1 MSSRKEQKLQARADR
16 LAREAELTAQR
27 ARKRMLV
34 IAGGVVAL
42 VASVAAVGAAFIV
55 SGQARASRASSA
67 PVLRL
72 SPLAQAGRLR
82 SPGASGSL
90 GPEGVP
96 IPAAPDLASTS
107 GGVTSGSVDGVQ
119 CLGAEQLLFH
129 IHAHLTVFVNGHA
142 RRIPYGIGIPG
153 GQVQQTP
160 AGAYVGGGS
169 CFYWLHTHAA
179 DGIIHIESPVQRTY
193 TLGDLFDI
201 WGQTLNSTRV
211 GPAAGRVTAIY
222 NGRLYL
228 ASPRDIP
235 LTAHAQIQ
243 LDVGRPLVG
252 PVRIAFP
259 PGL

>member
-16 LAREAELTAQR
+16 LAQEAKLRAQR
-27 ARKRMLV
+27 ARKRTLV
-34 IAGGVVAL
+34 SAGGVVAL
-42 VASVAAVGAAFIV
+42 VASLAGIGVAVSV
-55 SGQARASRASSA
+55 SGQARASKASSA

-82 SPGASGSL
+82 PPGSPGSF
-90 GPEGVP
+90 GPEGAP
-96 IPAAPDLASTS
+96 IPTAPDLASTS
-107 GGVTSGSVDGVQ
+107 AGATAGSVDGVQ

-129 IHAHLTVFVNGHA
+129 IHAHLTVYVNGSA

-153 GQVQQTP
+153 AQVQQTP
-160 AGAYVGGGS
+160 AGPYVGGGS
-169 CFYWLHTHAA
+169 CFYWLHSHAA
-179 DGIIHIESPVQRTY
+179 DGIIHIESPVQRTF
-193 TLGDLFDI
+193 TLGDFFDV
-201 WGQTLNSTRV
+201 WGQKLNSTRV

-222 NGRLYL
+222 NGQLYR
-228 ASPRDIP
+228 ANPRDIP

-259 PGL
+259 SGL